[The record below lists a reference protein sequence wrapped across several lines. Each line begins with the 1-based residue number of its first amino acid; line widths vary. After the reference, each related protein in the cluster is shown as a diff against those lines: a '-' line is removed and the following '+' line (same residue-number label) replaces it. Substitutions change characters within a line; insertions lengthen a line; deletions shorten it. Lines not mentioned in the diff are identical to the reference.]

1 MALTTQEEIIIKE
14 IAAKE
19 SIEKQVQAVIDA
31 ANVQLAEKYDDIKA
45 IETQRD
51 LDIKAIRDAK

>member
-19 SIEKQVQAVIDA
+19 SIEKQVKAVIDA
-31 ANVQLAEKYDDIKA
+31 ANTQLAEKYDDIKA

-51 LDIKAIRDAK
+51 ADIKAIRESK